1 MSDDGFVFNGKEYKC
16 SYGKISIH
24 YLNFDLDN
32 DPRFYRCKNQEDAYQ
47 ELTRL
52 EDHFLLS
59 QKMVKDGGMRESI
72 LARQKDKSDKLT
84 IIDGH
89 MRLAV
94 LKYLYLSENEKV
106 NWAEAKVQ
114 IIHNIDDEAVTDLK
128 KSIQSLKHK

>member
-1 MSDDGFVFNGKEYKC
+1 MWNA
-16 SYGKISIH
+16 
-24 YLNFDLDN
+24 DL
-32 DPRFYRCKNQEDAYQ
+32 Y
-47 ELTRL
+47 
-52 EDHFLLS
+52 S
-59 QKMVKDGGMRESI
+59 Q
-72 LARQKDKSDKLT
+72 AKDKSDKLT